1 MVLTFQCVKN
11 FSCLEDA
18 ETNEEVKFIIL
29 SAEGKSFQ
37 LVGFERNETAVDAD
51 DIESLV
57 LIAELVNTISK
68 KIKQLP
74 KPVIMVADGA
84 VAGAAANIAV
94 AVDFCII
101 SERTKFIQAF
111 VGVGLAPDAGG
122 LFLLGK
128 SIGMSRATHLV
139 MTGEALNAEKAFDY
153 GLAYRVCES
162 EKLDKTVDQLLK
174 KLRRGS
180 SNSYAAMKEMVWEAF
195 LKDWDQYAG
204 LELQKRN

>member
-1 MVLTFQCVKN
+1 M
-11 FSCLEDA
+11 
-18 ETNEEVKFIIL
+18 
-29 SAEGKSFQ
+29 
-37 LVGFERNETAVDAD
+37 
-51 DIESLV
+51 
-57 LIAELVNTISK
+57 
-68 KIKQLP
+68 
-74 KPVIMVADGA
+74 ADGA

-101 SERTKFIQAF
+101 SERTKFSSGVF

-139 MTGEALNAEKAFDY
+139 MTGEALTAEKAFDY

-162 EKLDKTVDQLLK
+162 EKLDKTVEQLLK

-195 LKDWDQYAG
+195 LKVMGPICGSSNWICKETSIYRRFQGRGYC
-204 LELQKRN
+204 LL

>member
-1 MVLTFQCVKN
+1 MFETILYSVENDLATISLNRPEVSNGFNIPMCQEILVA
-11 FSCLEDA
+11 LEDA
-18 ETNEEVKFIIL
+18 EKNEEVKFIIL
-29 SAEGKSFQ
+29 SAEGKIFS
-37 LVGFERNETAVDAD
+37 VGGDLSEMKRAVDAD

-101 SERTKFIQAF
+101 SDRTKFIQAF

-128 SIGMSRATHLV
+128 AIGMSRATHLV
-139 MTGEALNAEKAFDY
+139 MTGEALTAEKAFDY

-162 EKLDKTVDQLLK
+162 EKLDKTVEQLLK
-174 KLRRGS
+174 KLR
-180 SNSYAAMKEMVWEAF
+180 
-195 LKDWDQYAG
+195 
-204 LELQKRN
+204 